1 MITFKKLHQF
11 NNQLKIFILNIM
23 NITNINKNEKKKS
36 KTTWKMLSL

>member
-23 NITNINKNEKKKS
+23 NITNLNKNEQKKAKQPG
-36 KTTWKMLSL
+36 KC